1 MSDTPPDRL
10 AIDPR
15 SKFHDAATLERGVG
29 IRFNG
34 RERTDVEEYCVSEG
48 WIRTA
53 FGKSLDRRGRP
64 MTVRH
69 SGTVEA
75 YFLDLQESGAG
86 DAEPGNDSETPAK
99 SDPESD

>member
-15 SKFHDAATLERGVG
+15 SKYHDAQMLERGVG

-34 RERTDVEEYCVSEG
+34 RERSDVEEYCISEG

-64 MTVRH
+64 MTVR
-69 SGTVEA
+69 SNGTVEA
-75 YFLDLQESGAG
+75 YFLDGPESGQAEDAAAG
-86 DAEPGNDSETPAK
+86 KLSSAGSGPG
-99 SDPESD
+99 

>member
-15 SKFHDAATLERGVG
+15 SKYHDAQVLERGVG

-34 RERTDVEEYCVSEG
+34 RERSDVEEYCVSEG

-64 MTVRH
+64 MTVRSH
-69 SGTVEA
+69 GTVDA
-75 YFLDLQESGAG
+75 YFLDGPESGQSEDAAAG
-86 DAEPGNDSETPAK
+86 EPSSAGSGPG
-99 SDPESD
+99 

>member
-15 SKFHDAATLERGVG
+15 SKFHDPQALERGVG

-34 RERTDVEEYCVSEG
+34 RERHDVEEYCVSEG
-48 WIRTA
+48 WIRIA

-75 YFLDLQESGAG
+75 YFLDVAAAGTADGGPASGTTGSA
-86 DAEPGNDSETPAK
+86 
-99 SDPESD
+99 PENS